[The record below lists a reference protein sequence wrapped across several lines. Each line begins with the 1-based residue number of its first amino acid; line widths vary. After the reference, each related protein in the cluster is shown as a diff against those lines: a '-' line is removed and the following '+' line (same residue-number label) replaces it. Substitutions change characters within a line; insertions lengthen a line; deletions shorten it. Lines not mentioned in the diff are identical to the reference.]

1 MEENKKEN
9 HPSDEQKKENFFSK
23 FIKKHILVL
32 ILILIII
39 GVFLYSMIRVSTLE
53 SRHEKQTSELITE
66 YNAKI
71 DSVTFSNMKLTVR
84 VFTWAV
90 RSEMIRENTEQVNHF
105 FSEFI
110 KEPKVIKIQLISHDV
125 SEVLISTDIKD
136 EGKLV
141 DDKDYLV
148 NTLHTKVEPEGI
160 KFINPVMGMD
170 KKLGVLVVVMEP
182 INGD

>member
-1 MEENKKEN
+1 MKENKEN
-9 HPSDEQKKENFFSK
+9 HSAEESKKDNFFIR
-23 FIKKHILVL
+23 FIKKHIVVF
-32 ILILIII
+32 ILLLIII
-39 GVFLYSMIRVSTLE
+39 GVFLYSMIRVNILKSH
-53 SRHEKQTSELITE
+53 HEKQTSELITE

-148 NTLHTKVEPEGI
+148 NALHTKIEPEGI
-160 KFINPVMGMD
+160 KIINPVMGMD

-182 INGD
+182 INGN